1 MTVTAGSVVEV
12 APMLCPLETW
22 YEAPGLPRFE
32 LPDELASAYGGPLG
46 FSEPRL
52 YANFASGLDGVAT
65 ISGEVESR
73 ELIAAASEPARFVTG
88 LLRACADAVLIGAGT
103 LRDSPSTRWTA
114 EHAYPPAA
122 RLYAELRRRRGR
134 PPQPTLAVLSGSG
147 SIDPSHRA
155 LAGRT
160 LVLTSEQGAARLGR
174 RLPRSAA
181 LVPCG
186 GEPALDPVVAVEA
199 LRAGGHELILCEG
212 GPTVF
217 RALAAAGLVDEL
229 FLTLSPLL
237 TTRANV
243 KRRLSLLEDAD
254 PRPGRALD
262 CDLLTLRRA
271 HSHLFLRYE
280 LSQSQVAERRSGGER

>member
-1 MTVTAGSVVEV
+1 MAVAVESGST
-12 APMLCPLETW
+12 LRPLEAL
-22 YEAPGLPRFE
+22 YEVPGLARFE
-32 LPDELASAYGGPLG
+32 LPDELAAAYGGPLG

-52 YANFASGLDGVAT
+52 YANFVSSLDGCVA
-65 ISGEVESR
+65 ISGELQTSR
-73 ELIAAASEPARFVTG
+73 LIAEASEAQRFVMG
-88 LLRACADAVLIGAGT
+88 LLRACADAVLVGAGT
-103 LRDSPSTRWTA
+103 LHDSPSTIWTA

-134 PPQPTLAVLSGSG
+134 PPQPSLAVLSGSG
-147 SIDPSHRA
+147 SIDPRHPG
-155 LAGRT
+155 LAGRA

-181 LVPCG
+181 VVPCG
-186 GEPALDPVVAVEA
+186 GEPALDPVTAVEA

-217 RALAAAGLVDEL
+217 GALAAAGLVEEL

-237 TTRANV
+237 AGRAGTE
-243 KRRLSLLEDAD
+243 RRLSLLEGAELL
-254 PRPGRALD
+254 PGRGD

-271 HSHLFLRYE
+271 GSQLFRRYE
-280 LSQSQVAERRSGGER
+280 LPLGAMRRETHRE